1 LKEGDCIICVVTI
14 GCVPEELSIREKFIY
29 KLTHRQTKTAE
40 QMYKSDSPVPDWF
53 LSGMEAVKAA
63 PSAVNRQ
70 PVMFEYK
77 DNNVT
82 AAVRDI
88 AIEGLALDLG
98 IAKLHFEIGAGSGTW
113 DFGNGARFI
122 KTCEQIHDH
131 Q

>member
-1 LKEGDCIICVVTI
+1 LKEEDCIICAITI

-29 KLTHRQTKTAE
+29 KLTHRKTKTAV
-40 QMYKSDSPVPDWF
+40 QMYMSDAPVPDWF

-70 PVMFEYK
+70 PAMFEYK

-88 AIEGLALDLG
+88 TGEGLALDLG
-98 IAKLHFEIGAGSGTW
+98 IAKLHFQIGAGSGSW
-113 DFGNGARFI
+113 AFGNGAGYN
-122 KTCEQIHDH
+122 KNL
-131 Q
+131 